1 MGETVDYANV
11 PFLCIPD
18 ARDKVGEIFSKDQ
31 GPQPVL
37 KDARPGKGTSSNPCN
52 KDDPFKPMKVGT
64 ELPPMKKIVS
74 ILPGFFHNGFRLPQS
89 TSPETVSILAAVLY
103 LHDGTGVKELPI
115 YRHTFPANDP
125 TRGDNF
131 VTSFYPLIP
140 SDKFSTKGPTSDG
153 CFGMRDQNLA
163 ANRFDLSILFQ
174 VVDETFGD
182 SKFSW
187 LAPANEEPFS
197 RSKDEYTRLV
207 AESKRA
213 LPVTSFSPGARTPG
227 TARGAEE
234 TPAAQKTSAIDAPDA
249 DIVKPSWMKG
259 GKIPVS
265 TLAPG
270 YIVPLGPSQEDDKR
284 MAAVSKLYLQAFITE
299 QTISLS
305 QVFDGAPHVRML
317 DDSGVRELGSGTTG
331 LGAELA
337 LLKQNIG
344 PYLEQ
349 GLDGTG
355 PGVDLQVA
363 PTSAIASPKVNEV
376 QSSAETVKEMGTAL
390 SKGEGQSGGG
400 TNPLCATPPPKSMS
414 LKDIASGIK
423 DLAQQVKSHSADT
436 KDALPALMKLS
447 DCIGNTVTLL
457 QAYKSDTKAT
467 KLADDLSKMH
477 DQLAKKHGA
486 VQGDTSFQQLIEQT
500 QKDDEAE
507 IAALTQKLNKSAG
520 VARVVPR
527 PAGSTQASRDKLEAE
542 VEARKQQQELRQ
554 EKLKAMQQ
562 KVEMKVSEEKGSE
575 AAQADVTKMGTDSL
589 YRDPIIW
596 RRKLELT
603 LLHACI
609 TAERKCSDKPG
620 MASNCEQ
627 CFQDISS
634 KMLNPNT
641 TTIAAKSK

>member
-1 MGETVDYANV
+1 
-11 PFLCIPD
+11 
-18 ARDKVGEIFSKDQ
+18 
-31 GPQPVL
+31 
-37 KDARPGKGTSSNPCN
+37 
-52 KDDPFKPMKVGT
+52 MKVGT

-89 TSPETVSILAAVLY
+89 TTPETVSILAAVLY
-103 LHDGTGVKELPI
+103 LHDATGVKELPI

-125 TRGDNF
+125 ARGDNF

-140 SDKFSTKGPTSDG
+140 SDKFSAKGPTTDG

-163 ANRFDLSILFQ
+163 ANRFDLSVLFQ
-174 VVDETFGD
+174 VVDETFGGN
-182 SKFSW
+182 KFSW
-187 LAPANEEPFS
+187 LAPANDEAFA

-213 LPVTSFSPGARTPG
+213 LPVTSFAPGSHEPGRT
-227 TARGAEE
+227 
-234 TPAAQKTSAIDAPDA
+234 SDAPSAPAGTQQASEAPGKASPAPDE
-249 DIVKPSWMKG
+249 DLVKPTWMKG
-259 GKIPVS
+259 GDIPVPA
-265 TLAPG
+265 LAPG
-270 YIVPLGPSQEDDKR
+270 YIVPLGPSEEDDKR

-299 QTISLS
+299 QAIGLS
-305 QVFDGAPHVRML
+305 QIFDGTPHVSML
-317 DDSGVRELGSGTTG
+317 DDSGIGELGSGTTG

-337 LLKQNIG
+337 LLRQNIG
-344 PYLEQ
+344 PYLAQ

-355 PGVDLQVA
+355 PGIELGVA
-363 PTSAIASPKVNEV
+363 PTSGPSSPESRDV
-376 QSSAETVKEMGTAL
+376 QSPGETVKAMGAAL
-390 SKGEGQSGGG
+390 SKGEEQGGG
-400 TNPLCATPPPKSMS
+400 GKNPLCASPPPKSLP
-414 LKDIASGIK
+414 LKAIASGVK
-423 DLAQQVKSHSADT
+423 DLAKQVKAHKADS

-457 QAYKSDTKAT
+457 QAYKSDTKAA
-467 KLADDLSKMH
+467 KLADDLSKLH

-486 VQGDTSFQQLIEQT
+486 PQGDTSLQELIEQT
-500 QKDDEAE
+500 QKDDDAE
-507 IAALTQKLNKSAG
+507 IAALSLKLNKSAG
-520 VARVVPR
+520 VAKAAPG
-527 PAGSTQASRDKLEAE
+527 PAGSTQAARDKLEAQ

-575 AAQADVTKMGTDSL
+575 AAQSDVTKMGTESL
-589 YRDPIIW
+589 YRDPVIW

-634 KMLNPNT
+634 KMLNPNV
-641 TTIAAKSK
+641 TTIAAKPK